1 MQEFSVGDAV
11 IFEYPGGGSVEATI
25 RSITPGINTETVI
38 RHPIAKITGPRISG
52 DIEVPLM
59 YLRK

>member
-1 MQEFSVGDAV
+1 MQEFAVGDAV
-11 IFEYPGGGSVEATI
+11 IFEYPGSGSIAAII
-25 RSITPGINTETVI
+25 RSITPGINTGEI
-38 RHPIAKITGPRISG
+38 KRHPIAKITGPRISG